1 MAYVQSVIIVLLVN
15 QASIAAAVSGERTIV
30 YEPAAIIGQEPS
42 AKQPPKNARMTPVPP
57 LDPVATAVDGAESS
71 HGKDLAMWRPNP
83 SGPQGP
89 MQVGE
94 GAATGAGGGVRFALV
109 E

>member
-30 YEPAAIIGQEPS
+30 HEPAAIIGQEHS
-42 AKQPPKNARMTPVPP
+42 GKQPTKNARMTPVTP
-57 LDPVATAVDGAESS
+57 LDRVATAVDGAESS

-89 MQVGE
+89 IG
-94 GAATGAGGGVRFALV
+94 GRGGGYGCRRRG
-109 E
+109 